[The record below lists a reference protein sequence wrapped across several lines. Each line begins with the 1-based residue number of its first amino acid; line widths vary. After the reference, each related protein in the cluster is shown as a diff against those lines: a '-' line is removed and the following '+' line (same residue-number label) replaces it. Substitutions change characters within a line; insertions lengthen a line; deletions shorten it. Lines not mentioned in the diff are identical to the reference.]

1 MAQAVIVALLRHTIG
16 LSSEAIGAETVLRAV
31 RQRMAQCGTSDVQT
45 YLNRIQSSTQEL
57 HALIDEVVV
66 PETWFF
72 RDQIPFAYLG
82 RYVMAE
88 WFPSH
93 QGGVLRVLSLAC
105 STGEEPYS
113 IAMALLDTG
122 LVPQTFLI
130 DAVDISQK
138 ALRWARGAVYGS
150 HSFRGDDLVFR
161 ERYFER
167 SHQGYRLCER
177 VRDMVA
183 FRHGNVLD
191 ARLLADREPYDAI
204 FCRNMLIYFDE
215 PARRRAMKVLD
226 RLLSPGGLLFVGYAE
241 TGLFLAWGYVPVR
254 YPRAFAYRKPGVRPE
269 RQVRPEYRPP
279 PFHPRTAPAPP
290 AGGSGHLSPPVS
302 LSEARGRQGGHAAGG
317 GLMAP
322 RAALGELASPG
333 DAQASALD
341 TARRLADQ
349 GELEAAATL
358 CESSMRAYGPSAQA
372 YVLLGLIRQAAGNAA
387 QAEHCFG
394 RALYLQPDHYEA
406 LIHLALLLEH
416 RGETAMAAVLR
427 QRAQRARPDPR

>member
-1 MAQAVIVALLRHTIG
+1 MAQAAIIALLRHTVG
-16 LSSEAIGAETVLRAV
+16 LNAEAIGAETIVRAV
-31 RQRMAQCGTSDVQT
+31 RQRMAQCGTPDMQAYLKRLQT
-45 YLNRIQSSTQEL
+45 SEQEL

-66 PETWFF
+66 PESWFF

-93 QGGVLRVLSLAC
+93 QHGVLRVLSLAC

-122 LVPQTFLI
+122 LAPQHFRI

-138 ALRWARGAVYGS
+138 ALCWARCAVYSS

-167 SHQGYRLCER
+167 SHEGYRICER
-177 VRDMVA
+177 VRDMVT
-183 FRHGNVLD
+183 FMHGNVLD
-191 ARLLADREPYDAI
+191 THVLDDQEPYNVI

-215 PARRRAMKVLD
+215 PARSRAMKVLG
-226 RLLSPGGLLFVGYAE
+226 RLLTPEGLLFVGYAE
-241 TGLFLAWGYVPVR
+241 TGLFLASGYMPVR
-254 YPRAFAYRKPGVRPE
+254 YPRAFAYRKAGARHE
-269 RQVRPEYRPP
+269 RQLPPKYRPP
-279 PFHPRTAPAPP
+279 QFHPHPNPP
-290 AGGSGHLSPPVS
+290 P
-302 LSEARGRQGGHAAGG
+302 SEGEGREGGHATGG
-317 GLMAP
+317 GFMAP
-322 RAALGELASPG
+322 GAASGERPRPPN
-333 DAQASALD
+333 AQASALD

-358 CESSMRAYGPSAQA
+358 CESSMRAHGPSVQA

-416 RGETAMAAVLR
+416 RGETAMATVLR
-427 QRAQRARPDPR
+427 QRAHRAQRHAR

>member
-1 MAQAVIVALLRHTIG
+1 MAQAAIVALLRHTIG
-16 LSSEAIGAETVLRAV
+16 LNSAALGAETIVRAV
-31 RQRMAQCGTSDVQT
+31 RHRMAQCATSDVQT
-45 YLNRIQSSTQEL
+45 YLNRIRTSRQEL

-93 QGGVLRVLSLAC
+93 QHGVLRVLSLAC

-122 LVPQTFLI
+122 LVPQHFRI

-138 ALRWARGAVYGS
+138 ALHWARGGVYGS

-167 SHQGYRLCER
+167 SHQGYRVCDR
-177 VRDMVA
+177 VRDMVT
-183 FRHGNVLD
+183 FTHGNALE
-191 ARLLADREPYDAI
+191 AHLLADQKPYDAI

-215 PARRRAMKVLD
+215 PARSRAMKVLD
-226 RLLSPGGLLFVGYAE
+226 RLLMPEGLLFVGYAE
-241 TGLFLAWGYVPVR
+241 TGLFLTSKYVPVR
-254 YPRAFAYRKPGVRPE
+254 YPRAFAYWKAGARHDR
-269 RQVRPEYRPP
+269 RLPP
-279 PFHPRTAPAPP
+279 KYSPLQFHPHSNPP
-290 AGGSGHLSPPVS
+290 SCEG
-302 LSEARGRQGGHAAGG
+302 EGREGKHATGG

-322 RAALGELASPG
+322 SAGSGELSSPG

-341 TARRLADQ
+341 SARQLADQ
-349 GELEAAATL
+349 GELAAAATL
-358 CESSMRAYGPSAQA
+358 CESSMGVHGPSAQG

-427 QRAQRARPDPR
+427 QRAQRARPNAR

>member
-1 MAQAVIVALLRHTIG
+1 MAQAAIVALLRHTIG
-16 LSSEAIGAETVLRAV
+16 LSSDAIGAEIVGRAV
-31 RQRMAQCGTSDVQT
+31 RQRMTQCGTADLQT
-45 YLNRIQSSTQEL
+45 YLERIQTSAQEL
-57 HALIDEVVV
+57 YALIDEVVI

-82 RYVMAE
+82 RYVTAE

-93 QGGVLRVLSLAC
+93 QHGVLRVLSLAC

-122 LVPQTFLI
+122 LVPQHFRV

-138 ALRWARGAVYGS
+138 ALQWARGAVYGS

-167 SHQGYRLCER
+167 SHQEYRICEL
-177 VRDMVA
+177 VRDVVT

-191 ARLLADREPYDAI
+191 AHLLADQEPYDAI

-215 PARRRAMKVLD
+215 PARSRAMKALD
-226 RLLSPGGLLFVGYAE
+226 RLLTPEGLLFVGYAE
-241 TGLFLAWGYVPVR
+241 MGLFLTSGYVPVQ
-254 YPRAFAYRKPGVRPE
+254 YPRAFAYRKARTRHEPQRPPRYRPSAFHPHPTPLLSREKGHLPPPVRP
-269 RQVRPEYRPP
+269 
-279 PFHPRTAPAPP
+279 
-290 AGGSGHLSPPVS
+290 
-302 LSEARGRQGGHAAGG
+302 SEGEGREGGHATGG
-317 GLMAP
+317 GFMAP
-322 RAALGELASPG
+322 GAVSRELSSPG

-349 GELEAAATL
+349 GKLEAAATL
-358 CESSMRAYGPSAQA
+358 CESSMRAHGPSTQT
-372 YVLLGLIRQAAGNAA
+372 YVLLGLIRQAAGNPA

-416 RGETAMAAVLR
+416 RGETAMATVLR
-427 QRAQRARPDPR
+427 QRAQRAQHDAR

>member
-1 MAQAVIVALLRHTIG
+1 MAQAAIVALLRHTIG
-16 LSSEAIGAETVLRAV
+16 LNSEAIGVETVVRAV

-45 YLNRIQSSTQEL
+45 YLDRLQTSTQEL

-93 QGGVLRVLSLAC
+93 QHGVLRVLSLAC
-105 STGEEPYS
+105 SAGEEPYS

-122 LVPQTFLI
+122 LGPQRFCI

-138 ALRWARGAVYGS
+138 ALDWARGAVYGS

-161 ERYFER
+161 EHYFER
-167 SHQGYRLCER
+167 SHQGYQICKR
-177 VRDMVA
+177 VCHMVT

-191 ARLLADREPYDAI
+191 AHLLADQEPYDAI

-215 PARRRAMKVLD
+215 PARSRAMKVLD
-226 RLLSPGGLLFVGYAE
+226 RLLTPEGIVFVGYAE
-241 TGLFLAWGYVPVR
+241 AGLFLASGYVPVR
-254 YPRAFAYRKPGVRPE
+254 YPRVFAYRKAGASHE
-269 RQVRPEYRPP
+269 RQFPPKYRPP
-279 PFHPRTAPAPP
+279 PFHPHPNPPLSRGRGHLPP
-290 AGGSGHLSPPVS
+290 AVSPSGG
-302 LSEARGRQGGHAAGG
+302 EDREGGHATGG
-317 GLMAP
+317 GFMGP
-322 RAALGELASPG
+322 RVVSGELSSPG
-333 DAQASALD
+333 DAHASALD

-358 CESSMRAYGPSAQA
+358 CESSMHAYGPSAQA

-387 QAEHCFG
+387 QAKDCFG
-394 RALYLQPDHYEA
+394 RALYLQPDHYAA

-416 RGETAMAAVLR
+416 RGETAMATVLR
-427 QRAQRARPDPR
+427 QRAQRAQYNAR

>member
-1 MAQAVIVALLRHTIG
+1 MAQAAIVALLRRTIG
-16 LSSEAIGAETVLRAV
+16 LNSATIGAETIVRAV
-31 RQRMAQCGTSDVQT
+31 RQRMAQCGTPDVQT
-45 YLNRIQSSTQEL
+45 YLSRIQNSAQEL
-57 HALIDEVVV
+57 YALIDEVVV

-82 RYVMAE
+82 RYVMGE

-93 QGGVLRVLSLAC
+93 QHGVLRVLSLAC

-122 LVPQTFLI
+122 LVPQHFRI

-138 ALRWARGAVYGS
+138 ALQWARGAVYGS

-167 SHQGYRLCER
+167 SHQGYRVCER
-177 VRDMVA
+177 IRNMVT
-183 FRHGNVLD
+183 FMHGNALETH
-191 ARLLADREPYDAI
+191 LLADQKPYDAI

-215 PARRRAMKVLD
+215 PARSRAKKVLD
-226 RLLSPGGLLFVGYAE
+226 RLLTPEGILFVGYAE
-241 TGLFLAWGYVPVR
+241 TGLFLTSEYVAVR
-254 YPRAFAYRKPGVRPE
+254 YPRAFAYRKVGARHD
-269 RQVRPEYRPP
+269 RQLPP
-279 PFHPRTAPAPP
+279 QYSPRPFHPHPNPLP
-290 AGGSGHLSPPVS
+290 SGGRDYLPPPVS
-302 LSEARGRQGGHAAGG
+302 SEGEDREGGQAGG
-317 GLMAP
+317 GGSMA
-322 RAALGELASPG
+322 RDAVSAALFSPG
-333 DAQASALD
+333 DAQGSALD

-349 GELEAAATL
+349 GELAAAATV
-358 CESSMRAYGPSAQA
+358 CESSMRAHGPSADA

-394 RALYLQPDHYEA
+394 RALYLQPAHNEA

-416 RGETAMAAVLR
+416 RGDTAMAAILR
-427 QRAQRARPDPR
+427 QRAQRA

>member
-1 MAQAVIVALLRHTIG
+1 MAQAAIVALLRHTIG
-16 LSSEAIGAETVLRAV
+16 FNSEALGAETIARAI

-45 YLNRIQSSTQEL
+45 YLGRIQTSAQEL

-93 QGGVLRVLSLAC
+93 QHGVLRVLSLAC

-122 LVPQTFLI
+122 LPPQHFRI

-138 ALRWARGAVYGS
+138 ALRWARGAEYGS

-161 ERYFER
+161 ERYFE
-167 SHQGYRLCER
+167 HNHDGYRICER
-177 VRDMVA
+177 VRDMVT
-183 FRHGNVLD
+183 FMHGNVLD
-191 ARLLADREPYDAI
+191 AHLLADQEPYNVI
-204 FCRNMLIYFDE
+204 FCRNMLIYCDE
-215 PARRRAMKVLD
+215 PARSRAMKVLD
-226 RLLSPGGLLFVGYAE
+226 RLFTPAGLLFVGYAE
-241 TGLFLAWGYVPVR
+241 TGLFLASGYVPVR
-254 YPRAFAYRKPGVRPE
+254 YPRAFAYRKAGSRSEPQGPPASSSPARPSTPRDPGQQPAF
-269 RQVRPEYRPP
+269 P
-279 PFHPRTAPAPP
+279 HPRQWPPSPAAPGA
-290 AGGSGHLSPPVS
+290 VS
-302 LSEARGRQGGHAAGG
+302 
-317 GLMAP
+317 
-322 RAALGELASPG
+322 GELSRPG
-333 DAQASALD
+333 AAQASALE
-341 TARRLADQ
+341 TVRRLADQ

-358 CESSMRAYGPSAQA
+358 CESSMRTHGPSAQA
-372 YVLLGLIRQAAGNAA
+372 YVLLGLIRHAAGNAA

-416 RGETAMAAVLR
+416 RGETAMATILR
-427 QRAQRARPDPR
+427 QRAQRAQHHTR